1 MRGQGRSSKVW
12 RTSVEIVFV
21 YTTVVVT
28 VVAVS
33 VVVAT
38 VVVVDGGCAAAT
50 L

>member
-12 RTSVEIVFV
+12 RTSVEFVFV

-28 VVAVS
+28 VVAVT
-33 VVVAT
+33 VVAT